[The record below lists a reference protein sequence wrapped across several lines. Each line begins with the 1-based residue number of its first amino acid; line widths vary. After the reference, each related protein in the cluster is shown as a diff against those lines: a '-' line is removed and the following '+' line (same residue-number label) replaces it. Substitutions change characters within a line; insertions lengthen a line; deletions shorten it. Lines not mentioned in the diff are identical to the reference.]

1 MDIAFQALD
10 PGPEAF
16 DAFLDRVM
24 DELSKIGIEGD
35 LTASLATYEA
45 SFAIPAPDLSA
56 DALIT
61 AVTSLRT
68 ALHAAD
74 CGTRLGTAWTSPQT
88 RLGRAGQADGPRTPG
103 WPSTHEWVGTRGVAA
118 DLIAS

>member
-1 MDIAFQALD
+1 MDIAFQASD
-10 PGPEAF
+10 PSPEAF

-56 DALIT
+56 DA
-61 AVTSLRT
+61 
-68 ALHAAD
+68 
-74 CGTRLGTAWTSPQT
+74 
-88 RLGRAGQADGPRTPG
+88 
-103 WPSTHEWVGTRGVAA
+103 
-118 DLIAS
+118 